1 MLLRLTN
8 GEKFKILQ
16 PVENRNGVMRGRQ
29 RATLEMTFDE
39 DTEQFERIQQQCSA
53 ENLKKIVVY
62 YSDNEDAQTPDQQL
76 EDVAQKE
83 FLGYQLVGEWKN
95 LEVLKNEGNFESPP
109 VYQRR
114 LSVVLGQLQYGESL

>member
-1 MLLRLTN
+1 MLVQLAN

-16 PVENRNGVMRGRQ
+16 PVENMNGVMRGRQ

-39 DTEQFERIQQQCSA
+39 SSEQFENIQKECRPD
-53 ENLKKIVVY
+53 NLQEIIVY
-62 YSDNEDAQTPDQQL
+62 YSDNEDCQTPEQQL

-95 LEVLKNEGNFESPP
+95 LEVLKNAGDFQNPP
-109 VYQRR
+109 VYERR
-114 LSVVLGQLQYGESL
+114 LSVVLGQLQYGESV